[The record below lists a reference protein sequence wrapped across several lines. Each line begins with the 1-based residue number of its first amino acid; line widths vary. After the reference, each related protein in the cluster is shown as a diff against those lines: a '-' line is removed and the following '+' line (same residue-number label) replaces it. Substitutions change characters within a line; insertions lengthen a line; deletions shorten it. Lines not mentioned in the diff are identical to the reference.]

1 MMKSDKVIEAGN
13 KQGKGSTSEE
23 KEKLQRIKSQMQ
35 QYLSEEENSFAQEV
49 QQSFEKNEDTKLSNN
64 LYPK

>member
-13 KQGKGSTSEE
+13 KQGEGSTSEE

-35 QYLSEEENSFAQEV
+35 QYLSEEEPSFAQEV
-49 QQSFEKNEDTKLSNN
+49 QQSFE
-64 LYPK
+64 